1 MRVRFAGWLYARLEA
16 MQRKPDKILYNSVVR
31 EDLQTLEPAGDT
43 QARQRAYV
51 IGKIS
56 VCGLVAAVGVILST
70 ALWIKD
76 GMASKIVDNRI
87 ERNVYGK
94 EKECDTCGR

>member
-56 VCGLVAAVGVILST
+56 V
-70 ALWIKD
+70 
-76 GMASKIVDNRI
+76 
-87 ERNVYGK
+87 
-94 EKECDTCGR
+94 

>member
-16 MQRKPDKILYNSVVR
+16 MQRKPDKILYNSAVR

-51 IGKIS
+51 TPEPS
-56 VCGLVAAVGVILST
+56 CVPFLSLVQIFHQLLQVHQVFTPGSYVYYFLLQTKLTQI
-70 ALWIKD
+70 
-76 GMASKIVDNRI
+76 IVA
-87 ERNVYGK
+87 K
-94 EKECDTCGR
+94 PCLP